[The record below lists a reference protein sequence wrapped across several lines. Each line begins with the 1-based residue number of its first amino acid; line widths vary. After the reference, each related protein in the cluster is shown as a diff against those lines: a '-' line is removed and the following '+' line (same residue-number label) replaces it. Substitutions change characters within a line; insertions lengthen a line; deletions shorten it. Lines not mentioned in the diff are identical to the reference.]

1 LLASRWRFHDR
12 IGRAIA
18 GRGRFFPALAL
29 DGAAITEA
37 EYPPM
42 ERGRTDQKRRTRA
55 ALVSCALGLLRAG
68 QSPTIS
74 EVALATGVSPATAYR
89 YFPSARALWTS
100 VLAEIAGP
108 SVEEVFAGCPDDD
121 PDARVEAL
129 VRAISFRMFD
139 DEALWRTAARLLQDR
154 DPLARSEP
162 GDERIPV
169 PTGKRLQWIEHA
181 LAPLARELPKAA
193 YRRLSMALALV
204 IGAETVLALRDVCRL
219 EVDEAKSV
227 TLWAARA
234 LVRQARSESDALSAR
249 PAAKGAPPPARSKA
263 PKKR

>member
-1 LLASRWRFHDR
+1 ML
-12 IGRAIA
+12 
-18 GRGRFFPALAL
+18 
-29 DGAAITEA
+29 
-37 EYPPM
+37 
-42 ERGRTDQKRRTRA
+42 ERGRTHQKRRTHA
-55 ALVSCALGLLRAG
+55 ALVTCALGLLRAG

-89 YFPSARALWTS
+89 YFPSARALWTA

-108 SVEEVFAGCPDDD
+108 TVEEVFAGCPDDD
-121 PDARVEAL
+121 PEARVEAL

-154 DPLARSEP
+154 DPLARAKP

-181 LAPLARELPKAA
+181 LAPLANELPKAA
-193 YRRLSMALALV
+193 YRQLSMALALV

-219 EVDEAKSV
+219 EVEEAKSV

-234 LVRQARSESDALSAR
+234 LVRNARSESGELSTRPAGQTATQAAARRSAR
-249 PAAKGAPPPARSKA
+249 GPVRVKSRKKG
-263 PKKR
+263 

>member
-1 LLASRWRFHDR
+1 ML
-12 IGRAIA
+12 
-18 GRGRFFPALAL
+18 
-29 DGAAITEA
+29 
-37 EYPPM
+37 
-42 ERGRTDQKRRTRA
+42 ERGRTDQKRRTHA
-55 ALVSCALGLLRAG
+55 ALVTCALGLLRAG

-89 YFPSARALWTS
+89 YFPSARALWTA
-100 VLAEIAGP
+100 VLAEIGGP
-108 SVEEVFAGCPDDD
+108 SVEEVFADCPADD
-121 PDARVEAL
+121 PEARVEAL
-129 VRAISFRMFD
+129 VRAVSFRMFD

-181 LAPLARELPKAA
+181 LAPLARELPKPA

-204 IGAETVLALRDVCRL
+204 IGSETVLALRDVCRL
-219 EVDEAKSV
+219 EVDEAKNV

-234 LVRQARSESDALSAR
+234 LVRSARNESVELSAR
-249 PAAKGAPPPARSKA
+249 PAAKATIGPARSRARSKA
-263 PKKR
+263 RKKR